1 MWRER
6 RAPACSLVF
15 TSGITD
21 LNTLMKL
28 HEIRQQKAAH
38 VAEARALLAAAET
51 EKRELTTE
59 EKARFDVLK
68 ATIGVLE
75 GNEARAQW
83 VEDAERRTA
92 GVPVDQ
98 ARSNLESRVSV
109 IEAIN
114 AQVEGRALTGALAEF
129 NQEQKRNGIQARGIL
144 VPTSLFNETRSVQTT
159 TTAARIVP
167 EDFRADQFV
176 GLLRN
181 SMVVRSLGAR
191 VLPNLRGDVVIPRQA
206 TSSTAQWL
214 AEGDSLSDSGMT
226 FNNITLKP
234 KHVGAITE
242 LSRQLLQQ
250 SNPAIESLVRDD
262 FINVVSL
269 AIDKALIH
277 GDGIKQPNGLL
288 NSATGTGSLATPT
301 FVNFLKLIESLN
313 LKNISPNAWL
323 THPEVATKLRSWLK
337 EEGLPG
343 YMMENGSMAGI
354 PVAVTQQIEKKA
366 GTPAK
371 GRMILGDFSEMFVGT
386 WGAVDILANQF
397 AEGPYS
403 RGAVQIRILTTMDM
417 VPRREDAFVVVD
429 DIAI

>member
-1 MWRER
+1 
-6 RAPACSLVF
+6 
-15 TSGITD
+15 
-21 LNTLMKL
+21 MKL

-38 VAEARALLAAAET
+38 VAEARSILATAET
-51 EKRELTTE
+51 EKRELNAD

-68 ATIGVLE
+68 ATIHVLE
-75 GNEARAQW
+75 GNEARAQF
-83 VEDAERRTA
+83 VEDMERRSA
-92 GVPVDQ
+92 GVPVDK
-98 ARSNLESRVSV
+98 ARTDLESRVSV
-109 IEAIN
+109 MEAIN
-114 AQVEGRALTGALAEF
+114 AQIEGRALNGALAEF

-144 VPTSLFNETRSVQTT
+144 VPTSLFNETRAAQTT
-159 TTAARIVP
+159 TTAAGIVP

-214 AEGDSLSDSGMT
+214 AEGDSLTDSGLT

-250 SNPAIESLVRDD
+250 SNPAIEMLVRDD

-269 AIDKALIH
+269 AVDKALIH
-277 GDGIKQPNGLL
+277 GDGIKQPKGLL
-288 NSATGTGSLATPT
+288 NATTGTGNLATLSWAN
-301 FVNFLKLIESLN
+301 VLKLIESLN
-313 LKNISPNAWL
+313 LKNINPNAWL
-323 THPEVATKLRSWLK
+323 THPEVATKLRATLR
-337 EEGLPG
+337 EAGLPG
-343 YMMENGSMAGI
+343 YLMEAGNLAGI

-366 GTPAK
+366 GTPAT